1 MIDLFFRTLPF
12 ILFIFIS
19 SYSASLWSGKDN
31 HGDTVRVEGFDAG
44 MCRVYL
50 IETKSGLFLVDAGS
64 PGEEKRILRHI
75 KKYSDKKLRLIFI
88 THGHFDHYGS
98 AAALRRLTGAF
109 IAIHKDDAQA
119 MAEGRTELDSVGS
132 LGVIGRPMLPL
143 AEKVLKPE
151 KTKADLLLSDG
162 DRLDSLGLS
171 AVVIHTPG
179 HTKGSS
185 TLFVLDSLAFVGDL
199 IAARPWAEL
208 QCYYANSW
216 SEINR
221 SLFKLKKL
229 SPARVFAGHGSR
241 VLTRKEVQGLDS
253 LRLKKN

>member
-1 MIDLFFRTLPF
+1 MFFRIL
-12 ILFIFIS
+12 LFIFFIFAFS
-19 SYSASLWSGKDN
+19 CTPIIWSGKDN
-31 HGDTVRVEGFDAG
+31 QGETVRIEGFDAG

-50 IETKSGLFLVDAGS
+50 IETGSSLFLVDAGS
-64 PGEEKRILRHI
+64 PGEEIRILRHI
-75 KKYSDKKLRLIFI
+75 KKYGDKKLRLIFI

-98 AAALRRLTGAF
+98 AAALRRMTGAL
-109 IAIHKDDAQA
+109 IAIHKDDAMA

-143 AEKVLKPE
+143 VEMVLKPE
-151 KTKADLLLSDG
+151 KTKADLLLIDG
-162 DRLDSLGLS
+162 DRLDSLGLP
-171 AVVIHTPG
+171 AVVVHTPG

-185 TLFVLDSLAFVGDL
+185 TLLVLDSLAFVGDL

-221 SLFKLKKL
+221 SLQKLKKL
-229 SPARVFAGHGSR
+229 SPARVFAGHGSH
-241 VLTRKEVQGLDS
+241 VLTRKEIQGLDS
-253 LRLKKN
+253 LSLKKK